1 MRHIYYILI
10 TGIIMCGLACTK
22 DKDYN
27 FEINGTITDG
37 ASGKTIYLVQVVDN
51 AQEIIDS
58 TVVDRQGSYRLVG
71 FTRQPD
77 FFYVRFTD
85 RKSLVQLIISPGEKI
100 TLNGDYK
107 NLPLNYTVTGSDE
120 SELIYEMNQRIKNEV
135 AKLKESQKV
144 MLDHKGK
151 DDYEKYKL
159 AFDSIFTKTR
169 IDLKDYVISI
179 VEDNKNSL
187 VSMVALSLQ
196 LESRETILDPFNDF
210 EFFDLVDST
219 LSQNYP
225 DVKEVQNM
233 QNYIGRIREEINIR
247 EKAKKL
253 TAIGAT
259 APEIE
264 LENPDGEKV
273 PLSSLRGK
281 YVLVD
286 FWAAWCK
293 PCRQENPNLV
303 KAYQKFHKKGFEI
316 YQVSLD
322 KYKQAWLKA
331 IKDDNL
337 DWVHVSDL
345 KHWQSAAA
353 KLYNVRSIPANFL
366 LDPKGKIIAKNL
378 RGKALEL
385 KLGQYLF

>member
-1 MRHIYYILI
+1 
-10 TGIIMCGLACTK
+10 MCGLACTK

-385 KLGQYLF
+385 KLAQYLF

>member
-1 MRHIYYILI
+1 
-10 TGIIMCGLACTK
+10 MCGLACTK

-58 TVVDRQGSYRLVG
+58 TVVNRQGSYRLVG
-71 FTRQPD
+71 FTRQSD

-322 KYKQAWLKA
+322 KYKHAWLKA

-337 DWVHVSDL
+337 NWVHVSDL

-385 KLGQYLF
+385 KLAQYLF